1 MFVLC
6 LFFKEDQLSE
16 SKQLNRSIA
25 TSHFL
30 EELKRK
36 SKDSFGNS
44 SGNESTRSSEIEIS
58 KSTENNNSF
67 SKAKKPKVLN
77 FQERLLVFQMRIIR
91 AHRTSLKKE

>member
-1 MFVLC
+1 M
-6 LFFKEDQLSE
+6 
-16 SKQLNRSIA
+16 
-25 TSHFL
+25 

-36 SKDSFGNS
+36 GKDSFGNS

-77 FQERLLVFQMRIIR
+77 FQESLLVLQMRITR
-91 AHRTSLKKE
+91 AHRAS